1 MDESIR
7 DCRSIVNLASRPASH
22 RHMRLRR
29 DHARNRWVIL
39 GPERILTPN
48 ETAVSV
54 LRLCNGERTIAEIAE
69 LLAETYDAEPSAVVS
84 DIMPMMQ
91 GLADAGVFRS

>member
-1 MDESIR
+1 
-7 DCRSIVNLASRPASH
+7 
-22 RHMRLRR
+22 MRLHR
-29 DHARNRWVIL
+29 DHARGRWVIL

-54 LRLCNGERTIAEIAE
+54 LQLCNGERTIAEIAE
-69 LLAETYDAEPSAVVS
+69 LLAKTYDAEAADLVS
-84 DIMPMMQ
+84 DILPMMQ

>member
-1 MDESIR
+1 
-7 DCRSIVNLASRPASH
+7 
-22 RHMRLRR
+22 
-29 DHARNRWVIL
+29 VIL

>member
-1 MDESIR
+1 
-7 DCRSIVNLASRPASH
+7 
-22 RHMRLRR
+22 
-29 DHARNRWVIL
+29 VIL

-54 LRLCNGERTIAEIAE
+54 LQLCNGERTIAEIAE
-69 LLAETYDAEPSAVVS
+69 LLAETYDAEPSAVAS